1 MSQIFY
7 IRTRDNMKRPD
18 FKITDMVAELD
29 QTSDEYK
36 QLSEVK
42 IKRQEQLSQLS
53 HEMTSFIK
61 ERNAE
66 VAKLQVKQLS
76 CHWFT

>member
-1 MSQIFY
+1 
-7 IRTRDNMKRPD
+7 MKRPD
-18 FKITDMVAELD
+18 FKIKDMVAEFD
-29 QTSDEYK
+29 QTSDDYK

-42 IKRQEQLSQLS
+42 TKRQEQLSQLS
-53 HEMTSFIK
+53 HEMTAFIK